1 MEYIE
6 IEYKYYAK
14 NGLADLVNH
23 INNYNFDKL
32 MPINLEKK
40 IKFLKLIFE
49 NCNFLSGIK
58 YEYKFLSDR
67 FIFYIPKKFKKFI
80 DFNIKERD

>member
-32 MPINLEKK
+32 MPINLKKK

-49 NCNFLSGIK
+49 NFNFLSGIK